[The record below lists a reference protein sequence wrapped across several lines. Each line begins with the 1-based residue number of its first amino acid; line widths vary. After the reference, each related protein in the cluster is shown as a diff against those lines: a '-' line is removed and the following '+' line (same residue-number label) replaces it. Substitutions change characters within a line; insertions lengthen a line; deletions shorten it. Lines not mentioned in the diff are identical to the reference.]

1 MSSIYTNL
9 LFMHGHITNLELARR
24 LAEAPPSPPR
34 SKGKR
39 EPARNVMTAIRKSL
53 SPSKLAHGGCG

>member
-9 LFMHGHITNLELARR
+9 LFMHGHITNLELVRR
-24 LAEAPPSPPR
+24 LAETPPAPPP

-39 EPARNVMTAIRKSL
+39 QPTPSVMTAIRKTATT
-53 SPSKLAHGGCG
+53 SKLAHGCG